1 MITVKELIRRAMQIY
16 DAKDG
21 WNYVQ
26 GGLGEYGYSDR
37 IRNLYTYFWNKKPRT
52 NSMTRPYFEW
62 VKDHSDQRCT
72 DCSNFINVLL
82 QYPTNYYSV
91 WSLGQLPDV
100 VGIPLIDSPVGT
112 VLWKEGHVGLVV
124 EKGKVMDFYKYEE
137 TCRISPIDPH
147 VWVKAVYLEEVEY
160 ETPTVIKAESAIREW
175 TVGDTVTADDLIV
188 KGYFENEGWKQIYAF
203 NYTPGIIVSEKCQ
216 IAVTYDDMVE
226 YIGIKAKSTGK
237 FYGVV
242 IPCKDASSALETQL
256 SIIGAYPDAAIYN
269 Q

>member
-21 WNYVQ
+21 WTYVQ
-26 GGLGEYGYSDR
+26 GGLGEVGYTNR

-52 NSMTRPYFEW
+52 NTMTRPYYEW
-62 VKDHSDQRCT
+62 VRDHANQRCT

-91 WSLGQLPDV
+91 WSLGQLPEVTDKKLV
-100 VGIPLIDSPVGT
+100 DSPVGT

-124 EKGKVMDFYKYEE
+124 ATGKVMDFYRYEE
-137 TCRISPIDPH
+137 TCRISDIDPN
-147 VWVKAVYLEEVEY
+147 VWVKAVYLDEVEY
-160 ETPTVIKAESAIREW
+160 STPAEIMAKSAKSEW

-188 KGYFENEGWKQIYAF
+188 KGYFTNEGWKQIYAF
-203 NYTPGIIVSEKCQ
+203 NYTPGIIVSEKSQ
-216 IAVTYDDMVE
+216 IAVTYDDMVA
-226 YIGIKAKSTGK
+226 YVNIKAKSTGK

-242 IPCKDASSALETQL
+242 IPCKNASSALEVQL
-256 SIIGAYPDAAIYN
+256 SIIDAYPDVAIYN

>member
-16 DAKDG
+16 DAKEG
-21 WNYVQ
+21 WTYCQ
-26 GGLGEYGYSDR
+26 GGLGEYGYTDR

-52 NSMTRPYFEW
+52 NTMTRPYFEW
-62 VKDHSDQRCT
+62 VRDHAQQRCT
-72 DCSNFINVLL
+72 DCSNFINVIL

-91 WSLGQLPDV
+91 WSLGQLPKV
-100 VGIPLIDSPVGT
+100 LNCPLVDSPVGT
-112 VLWKEGHVGLVV
+112 VLWKDGHVGLVV

-160 ETPTVIKAESAIREW
+160 ETPTEIKAESAIKEW
-175 TVGDTVTADDLIV
+175 TVGDTVEADDLIV
-188 KGYFENEGWKQIYAF
+188 KGYFSGEGWKQIYAF

-216 IAVTYDDMVE
+216 IAVTYDDMVA
-226 YIGIKAKSTGK
+226 YVSIKAKSTGK

-256 SIIGAYPDAAIYN
+256 SIIEAYPDAAIYN